1 MLGKLLK
8 YDLKWIY
15 KIVIIF
21 YALSFIFSIFTRI
34 CFSVENSTMF
44 SILAQIC
51 SGFTIAMIVNSLIN
65 GIIRSW
71 VRFRENIYKDE
82 SYLTHTLPVNKKTI
96 YQSKVL
102 AAILCSFIT
111 VVVAIVCLFICYYSK
126 ENLEVLKQMLELTA
140 NTYNTTVINIILT
153 LSFII
158 FLEIVF
164 IILIGYVGIILGHKA
179 NRNKLIKSVI
189 IGFGCYMGTNILS
202 LGIIALIGA
211 FNQEIRNIIQT
222 TEMIN
227 INIIKSL
234 LLSAGI
240 IYTIYNVVYYWIGKK
255 QLEKGVNV
263 D

>member
-1 MLGKLLK
+1 MLRKLLK

-21 YALSFIFSIFTRI
+21 YALSFVFAIFTRI
-34 CFSVENSTMF
+34 CSSVENSVMF
-44 SILAQIC
+44 SILAQV
-51 SGFTIAMIVNSLIN
+51 SAGFTIAMIANSLIN

-71 VRFRENIYKDE
+71 VRFRENLYKDE

-102 AAILCSFIT
+102 SAIICSFIT
-111 VVVAIVCLFICYYSK
+111 VIVAIICLFICFYSK
-126 ENLEVLKQMLELTA
+126 ENIEFLKQILELTA
-140 NTYNTTVINIILT
+140 NTYDTTVIGILLT
-153 LSFII
+153 VSFII

-189 IGFGCYMGTNILS
+189 IGFGCYIGTNVLS
-202 LGIIALIGA
+202 LAIMALIGM
-211 FNQEIRNIIQT
+211 FNQEIRNLIQT

-227 INIIKSL
+227 TNITKGL
-234 LLSAGI
+234 LLGAGI
-240 IYTIYNVVYYWIGKK
+240 IYTIYNVFYYWIGKK